1 LQKSSLIQ
9 VRVTGVSS
17 LRDVIGKDTLVHLKR
32 GSTAG
37 DLIDKLEE
45 EFGSTYRKMMGEG
58 LKDTIRKLFNLSIN
72 GKLPTPGRN
81 FDEALNDGD
90 EILLFQWTGA

>member
-1 LQKSSLIQ
+1 VDKSSLIQ

-17 LRDVIGKDTLVHLKR
+17 LREIIGKDTLVSLKS

-37 DLIDKLEE
+37 DLVDKLEE

-58 LKDTIRKLFNLSIN
+58 LKDTIKKLFNLSIN
-72 GKLPTPGRN
+72 GKLPSPGRN
-81 FDEALNDGD
+81 FNEALNDGD
-90 EILLFQWTGA
+90 EILFFQWTGA